1 MSERRYVST
10 NRDLA
15 SRSATGEVRFDTPAA
30 GGAQHG
36 DGPVA
41 LRSAEGLLDALG
53 ERVFVAEPASEAAG
67 GGAVVEVARARLV
80 AETAWDDEAA
90 ARFAAACA
98 EHALGGDGEVALP
111 HGRTLGE
118 VLADVHRA
126 LERPGPA
133 EGLLGTLSRFSTL
146 RRLRRDGAAVSDLAT
161 LAAKQDARVGLELLE
176 DPAWTTL
183 AAIAEAV
190 LASAEALRYRS
201 HPRFVASQE
210 TLAERRP
217 AAAVLGEPDIE
228 ETPWGP
234 VLLGPERVPAYV
246 SAAACAEEAAERA
259 RQAVADS
266 GGEAAASE
274 ERAFQAQL
282 LARLLEERA
291 EEGAA
296 GPS

>member
-10 NRDLA
+10 NRELV
-15 SRSATGEVRFDTPAA
+15 SRSVAGEARFDPPGA
-30 GGAQHG
+30 GGGQHG
-36 DGPVA
+36 EGPVA
-41 LRSAEGLLDALG
+41 LRSADGLLEELG
-53 ERVFVAEPASEAAG
+53 ERIFVAEPLAEATAG
-67 GGAVVEVARARLV
+67 QAVLEVARARLV

-90 ARFAAACA
+90 ARFATTCA
-98 EHALGGDGEVALP
+98 EHALGEDGEVALP
-111 HGRTLGE
+111 HGRTLAE
-118 VLADVHRA
+118 VLADVRRA
-126 LERPGPA
+126 LEQPGPA

-146 RRLRRDGAAVSDLAT
+146 RRLRRDGAAVSDLAA

-190 LASAEALRYRS
+190 LASVEALRYRS
-201 HPRFVASQE
+201 HPHYVASQE
-210 TLAERRP
+210 ELADRRP
-217 AAAVLGEPDIE
+217 AEVPGALDIE

-234 VLLGPERVPAYV
+234 VLLGPERVPGYV

-259 RQAVADS
+259 RQAVVDTR
-266 GGEAAASE
+266 GETAAAG

-282 LARLLEERA
+282 LARLLEE
-291 EEGAA
+291 GAT